1 MHTEKNT
8 GAPSPSLEEQMQN
21 EYNYVLAQQITKR
34 LLEAGLITKDE
45 FNKITAKNR
54 ESFSPL
60 LGRIMPKLT

>member
-1 MHTEKNT
+1 MDEEKITEQKNED
-8 GAPSPSLEEQMQN
+8 PMNPKN
-21 EYNYVLAQQITKR
+21 EYNYTLAQQITKR
-34 LLEAGLITKDE
+34 LFEKGLITEAE

>member
-8 GAPSPSLEEQMQN
+8 GTPSPLSKEQMQN

>member
-1 MHTEKNT
+1 MD
-8 GAPSPSLEEQMQN
+8 EEIITDQKDENPLNPQN
-21 EYNYVLAQQITKR
+21 EYNYILAQQITKR
-34 LLEAGLITKDE
+34 LLDKGVITEAE

>member
-1 MHTEKNT
+1 MKNNIT
-8 GAPSPSLEEQMQN
+8 SEAELQK

-54 ESFSPL
+54 ESFSPVL
-60 LGRIMPKLT
+60 AGMPKLT

>member
-1 MHTEKNT
+1 MHTEKET
-8 GAPSPSLEEQMQN
+8 TAPSPSPEEQMQN

-54 ESFSPL
+54 ESFYPL
-60 LGRIMPKLT
+60 LGRIMTKLT

>member
-1 MHTEKNT
+1 MEVSMNT
-8 GAPSPSLEEQMQN
+8 SEALQN

-54 ESFSPL
+54 ESFSPVL
-60 LGRIMPKLT
+60 AGIMPKLT

>member
-1 MHTEKNT
+1 MHTEKET
-8 GAPSPSLEEQMQN
+8 TAPSPSPEEQMQN

>member
-1 MHTEKNT
+1 MEVSLKNNIT
-8 GAPSPSLEEQMQN
+8 SEALQN

-54 ESFSPL
+54 ESCSPL

>member
-1 MHTEKNT
+1 MDKEIITDQKDEN
-8 GAPSPSLEEQMQN
+8 PMNPQN
-21 EYNYVLAQQITKR
+21 EYNYALAQQITKR

>member
-1 MHTEKNT
+1 MDEEKITDQKDEN
-8 GAPSPSLEEQMQN
+8 PLNPQN
-21 EYNYVLAQQITKR
+21 EYNYVLAQQITKS
-34 LLEAGLITKDE
+34 LLVKGLITEAE

>member
-1 MHTEKNT
+1 MYTEKETNR
-8 GAPSPSLEEQMQN
+8 PSPSLEKQMQN

-60 LGRIMPKLT
+60 LGRIMPNLT

>member
-1 MHTEKNT
+1 MYTEKETNR
-8 GAPSPSLEEQMQN
+8 PSPSLEQMQN